1 MTIMSASN
9 LKDILKDEIRCT
21 NELLELLYK
30 EREALTGKDPDIVRQ
45 VAVDKQQTAGQLEFL
60 SRQRAELLSRLGFG
74 IGLEAL
80 DRAIDAQTQDTGLAT
95 LRNKLLVILEQC
107 KKQNQINGS
116 ILDGSQRG
124 IRKALDILRGQTGS
138 SETYTKSGNTTHGS
152 QSCALT
158 KA

>member
-1 MTIMSASN
+1 MPVAH
-9 LKDILKDEIRCT
+9 LKEILRDELRCS

-60 SRQRAELLSRLGFG
+60 SAQRTEMLSKLGYG
-74 IGLEAL
+74 NGLEAL
-80 DRAIDAQTQDTGLAT
+80 NNAINHQSNDTSLST
-95 LRNKLLVILEQC
+95 LRDKLLVVLEQC

-138 SETYTKSGNTTHGS
+138 SETYTKTGITSHCS
-152 QSCALT
+152 QSATLT